1 MSLLYRDRRFQYIL
15 AANILSSI
23 GTGITMIAVPWLF
36 VNQAGGKVAFGYTML
51 TMTVL
56 MFVLTP
62 FISWMIDRV
71 SRKRMLL
78 AGEAIGGI
86 IVILFVIYGFL
97 GMTYQ
102 TVHYTILFAIGSL
115 YYTLF
120 YPTIFA
126 FNQEIFDNSQ
136 YKQLNGLMEIQGQ
149 LSAVLAGGLASFM
162 LKSVELK
169 WILLFDAF
177 TYAAAFILLALI
189 PYKRT
194 FAIQTEG
201 SFWKKISEGYIYMKS
216 RPVLFLF
223 LLASFMPFIGVMV
236 TNYLFPVYISDI
248 LHGDGSVYGL
258 HEMVYGI
265 GAAFAGILIPLM
277 LQKLSTEWSI
287 AITVLI
293 YTIALIMYSFFPTIP
308 LFYLLTILTAFG
320 NAGTRVARNSF
331 IMEMVP
337 NEKIG
342 RVDGLF
348 RVVGLAFRIVLL
360 ATFTKNITDAN
371 VLVSFGMLNIILVV
385 ATIIVFLTVK
395 RISKLSIE
403 NQPSNAM

>member
-62 FISWMIDRV
+62 FISWMIDRI

-86 IVILFVIYGFL
+86 IVIVFVIYGFL

-177 TYAAAFILLALI
+177 TYVAAFILLALI

-201 SFWKKISEGYIYMKS
+201 SFWKKISEGYFYMKS

-223 LLASFMPFIGVMV
+223 LLAAFMPFIGVMV

-331 IMEMVP
+331 IMEIVP

>member
-51 TMTVL
+51 SMTIL

-62 FISWMIDRV
+62 FIGWMVDRF

-78 AGEAIGGI
+78 AGEAIGGL
-86 IVILFVIYGFL
+86 IVLIFVIYGFL
-97 GMTYQ
+97 GMNYQ
-102 TVHYTILFAIGSL
+102 TVHYTILFAVGSL

-126 FNQEIFDNSQ
+126 FNQEIFDKSQ
-136 YKQLNGLMEIQGQ
+136 FKQLNGLMEIQGQ

-169 WILLFDAF
+169 WILLFDVF
-177 TYAAAFILLALI
+177 TYAAAFMLLTLI

-201 SFWKKISEGYIYMKS
+201 PFLKKISEGYFYMKT

-236 TNYLFPVYISDI
+236 TNYLFPIYISEI
-248 LHGDGSVYGL
+248 LHGDGSVYGMK
-258 HEMVYGI
+258 EMVYGI
-265 GAAFAGILIPLM
+265 GAAFAGILIPLI
-277 LQKLSTEWSI
+277 LRKISIEWSI
-287 AITVLI
+287 VLTVAI
-293 YTIALIMYSFFPTIP
+293 YTMALIMYSFIP
-308 LFYLLTILTAFG
+308 SIPIFYLLTIFTAFG

-331 IMEMVP
+331 MMEVVP
-337 NEKIG
+337 NDKIG

-348 RVVGLAFRIVLL
+348 RVVGLSFRIALL
-360 ATFTKNITDAN
+360 ATFTKNISDSN
-371 VLVSFGMLNIILVV
+371 VLVSFGILNTILVI
-385 ATIIVFLTVK
+385 AAMIVFLTVK
-395 RISKLSIE
+395 RISKID
-403 NQPSNAM
+403 NQPSKAM

>member
-51 TMTVL
+51 SMTIL

-62 FISWMIDRV
+62 FIGWMVDRF

-78 AGEAIGGI
+78 AGEAIGGL
-86 IVILFVIYGFL
+86 IVLIFVIYGFL
-97 GMTYQ
+97 GMNYQ
-102 TVHYTILFAIGSL
+102 TVHYTILFAVGSL

-126 FNQEIFDNSQ
+126 FNQEMFDKSQ

-169 WILLFDAF
+169 WILLFDVF
-177 TYAAAFILLALI
+177 TYAAAFMLLTLI

-201 SFWKKISEGYIYMKS
+201 SFWKKISEGYFYMKT

-236 TNYLFPVYISDI
+236 TNYLFPIYISEI
-248 LHGDGSVYGL
+248 LHGDGSVYGMK
-258 HEMVYGI
+258 EMVYGI
-265 GAAFAGILIPLM
+265 GAAFAGILIPLI
-277 LQKLSTEWSI
+277 LRKISIEWSI
-287 AITVLI
+287 VLTVAI
-293 YTIALIMYSFFPTIP
+293 YTMALIMYSFIP
-308 LFYLLTILTAFG
+308 SIPIFYLLTIFTAFG

-331 IMEMVP
+331 MMEVVP
-337 NEKIG
+337 NDKIG

-348 RVVGLAFRIVLL
+348 RVVGLSFRIALL
-360 ATFTKNITDAN
+360 ATFTKNISDSN
-371 VLVSFGMLNIILVV
+371 VLVSFGILNTILVI
-385 ATIIVFLTVK
+385 AAMIVFLTVK
-395 RISKLSIE
+395 RISKID
-403 NQPSNAM
+403 NQPSKAM